1 MAATRTMSLTR
12 PSDPDV
18 GSNPW
23 QFSVGLVMAA
33 MGVMLL
39 MVLFIVSAVVAGWV
53 SDQDPAK
60 FGRIGAYQSWLLPVA
75 MAAVATVMVGIAII
89 LWGIVRRLW
98 VRVEGLKESLPSLI
112 ERGGATDVQPLR
124 TNIGPVT
131 VTATGTGQSMI
142 HTIANWMWVP
152 MIMMGVMAIA
162 TSIGLGVAQASV
174 GSDLGEEFT
183 ALRQANFETLKP
195 LTGAFVFLGI
205 ALLLSGISFLLA
217 TILGALRW
225 GGGEVQESV
234 GGQVKTLK
242 MPLSAM
248 IFLGLMMMGLMA
260 QFVAFGTLI
269 YVAAQVHDAWASAT
283 AAGVPADIAAFDRAN
298 AYAVWVN
305 PLRLVSV
312 GVLLTGIVFAL
323 YTISNVLRF
332 QFSRIREL
340 ITGAEEGGA

>member
-1 MAATRTMSLTR
+1 MAT
-12 PSDPDV
+12 
-18 GSNPW
+18 
-23 QFSVGLVMAA
+23 
-33 MGVMLL
+33 
-39 MVLFIVSAVVAGWV
+39 AVN
-53 SDQDPAK
+53 SIDTD
-60 FGRIGAYQSWLLPVA
+60 F
-75 MAAVATVMVGIAII
+75 
-89 LWGIVRRLW
+89 
-98 VRVEGLKESLPSLI
+98 
-112 ERGGATDVQPLR
+112 GAT
-124 TNIGPVT
+124 T
-131 VTATGTGQSMI
+131 VTAFGTRQSLI
-142 HTIANWMWVP
+142 HTMANWMWVP

-162 TSIGLGVAQASV
+162 TAVGLGVAQASV

-183 ALRQANFETLKP
+183 ALRQANLETLKP

-225 GGGEVQESV
+225 GGGEVQESM
-234 GGQVKTLK
+234 GGPVKTLK

-248 IFLGLMMMGLMA
+248 LFLGLMMMGLMA

-269 YVAAQVHDAWASAT
+269 YVATQAHDAWIGAT
-283 AAGVPADIAAFDRAN
+283 AAGVPGDLAALDRAN
-298 AYAVWVN
+298 AYAAWVN

-340 ITGAEEGGA
+340 VTGQEEGAA

>member
-1 MAATRTMSLTR
+1 MTTAANSIDTT
-12 PSDPDV
+12 
-18 GSNPW
+18 
-23 QFSVGLVMAA
+23 F
-33 MGVMLL
+33 
-39 MVLFIVSAVVAGWV
+39 
-53 SDQDPAK
+53 
-60 FGRIGAYQSWLLPVA
+60 
-75 MAAVATVMVGIAII
+75 
-89 LWGIVRRLW
+89 
-98 VRVEGLKESLPSLI
+98 
-112 ERGGATDVQPLR
+112 GAT
-124 TNIGPVT
+124 T
-131 VTATGTGQSMI
+131 VTSSGTGQTLI

-162 TSIGLGVAQASV
+162 TSVGLGIAQASV

-225 GGGEVQESV
+225 GGGEVQESM
-234 GGQVKTLK
+234 GGEVKTLK

-269 YVAAQVHDAWASAT
+269 YVATQAHDAWIGAT
-283 AAGVPADIAAFDRAN
+283 AAGVPGDLAALDRAN
-298 AYAVWVN
+298 AYAAWVN

-312 GVLLTGIVFAL
+312 GILLTGIVFAL

-340 ITGAEEGGA
+340 VTGQEEGAA